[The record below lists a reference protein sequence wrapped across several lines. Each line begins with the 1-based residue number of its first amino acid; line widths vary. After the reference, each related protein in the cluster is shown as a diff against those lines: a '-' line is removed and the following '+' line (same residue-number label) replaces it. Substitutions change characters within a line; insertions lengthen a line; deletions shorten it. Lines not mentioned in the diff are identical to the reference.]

1 MVTWLFKTATKP
13 AAETKKVWSALKK
26 VIAPVTTANNIKDT
40 SSEPSKANT
49 NVILTEFEQ
58 SALDKLR
65 IFDADWVLQKD
76 CTKADIYS
84 KTIIDK
90 TDEEWKDSR
99 VSFLNFRG
107 RFIWPATGTKFNVT
121 LIVVDDNRFYMA
133 LGNKEIKDSWG
144 QDVFINHL
152 EHMQEIYFATNWYS
166 LTPEQIEA
174 EVALITSL

>member
-1 MVTWLFKTATKP
+1 MVTWLFKSATKP
-13 AAETKKVWSALKK
+13 AATTKGWSALKK
-26 VIAPVTTANNIKDT
+26 VIAPAVSNNIKHT

-65 IFDADWVLQKD
+65 VFDNDWVLLKD

-107 RFIWPATGTKFNVT
+107 RFIWPTTGSKLNVT

-133 LGNKEIKDSWG
+133 LWNKEIKDSWW

-166 LTPEQIEA
+166 LTPEQIES
-174 EVALITSL
+174 EVIAINAL